1 MRIAIDT
8 RTLNSPKTGDRTVT
22 LGLVKGLIGLAEA
35 EGLELVLIGREA
47 PPAGL
52 LPDSPTVRTYVVP
65 QPGGYRWMLSAF
77 PQACRAVA
85 ADVALIHYMGP
96 FHAPCPFATIIHDT
110 VWRSL
115 PATFPWR
122 ARLLLNAFIPGTIR
136 RAAAVVAVSD
146 FTRSEI
152 ARHYPAAQGKLHVV
166 PNAIDERYR
175 PVTDAAERERVRAR
189 YALPERY
196 ILSVGV
202 LQPRKNVAGLV
213 AAYRLLPP
221 ELQAS
226 HRLVITGKPGW
237 MTGGLA
243 TLAQELGEALPVLYS
258 MADCLAYP
266 SLYEGFGLPPLE
278 AMACGTPVVTSNVAS
293 LPEVCGDAALLVD
306 PSSVTEISAA
316 LQRVLTDAAL
326 RTQMIERGR
335 DQAARF
341 DWTTSARRLLSVLRG
356 VVR

>member
-1 MRIAIDT
+1 
-8 RTLNSPKTGDRTVT
+8 
-22 LGLVKGLIGLAEA
+22 
-35 EGLELVLIGREA
+35 
-47 PPAGL
+47 
-52 LPDSPTVRTYVVP
+52 
-65 QPGGYRWMLSAF
+65 
-77 PQACRAVA
+77 
-85 ADVALIHYMGP
+85 
-96 FHAPCPFATIIHDT
+96 
-110 VWRSL
+110 
-115 PATFPWR
+115 
-122 ARLLLNAFIPGTIR
+122 
-136 RAAAVVAVSD
+136 
-146 FTRSEI
+146 
-152 ARHYPAAQGKLHVV
+152 
-166 PNAIDERYR
+166 
-175 PVTDAAERERVRAR
+175 
-189 YALPERY
+189 
-196 ILSVGV
+196 VGV

-243 TLAQELGEALPVLYS
+243 TLAQELGEAVKLTGYVPDEDLPVLYS